1 MDELVY
7 GAEVIDCEKTTE
19 FLLNFLI
26 TEEFLAQSSLPPSM
40 HIIITFFFNGFLITV
55 FYMIFTNFLEV

>member
-7 GAEVIDCEKTTE
+7 GAYVIDCEKNTE

-26 TEEFLAQSSLPPSM
+26 IEEFLAQSSLPPSIHM
-40 HIIITFFFNGFLITV
+40 MITFFFNSFLIKV
-55 FYMIFTNFLEV
+55 FYMIFTNFLKV